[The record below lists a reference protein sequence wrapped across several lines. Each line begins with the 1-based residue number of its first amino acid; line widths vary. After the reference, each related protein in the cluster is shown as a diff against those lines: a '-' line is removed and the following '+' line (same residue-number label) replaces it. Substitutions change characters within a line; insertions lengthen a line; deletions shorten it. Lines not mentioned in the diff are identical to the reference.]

1 MVKIAIID
9 DDKDIIDAVSLVLS
23 SKGYNVVSAMNAN
36 EGLKLI
42 ETEKPDIILLDVMM
56 EEPDDGFFL
65 AMKLRKLGVTTPI
78 FLLTSISKVTGFEY
92 AGSENLPVEEFL
104 EKPLQSDLL
113 LEKIKKYLEQK

>member
-23 SKGYNVVSAMNAN
+23 SKGFNVVSAMNAN

-65 AMKLRKLGVTTPI
+65 AMKLRKMGVTTPI

-92 AGSENLPVEEFL
+92 AVSENLPVEEFL
-104 EKPLQSDLL
+104 EKPLQSELL

>member
-23 SKGYNVVSAMNAN
+23 SKGFNVVSAMNAN

-65 AMKLRKLGVTTPI
+65 AMKLRKMGVTTPI

-104 EKPLQSDLL
+104 EKPLQSELL